1 MSVSIYLI
9 NKNTPETRYS
19 GVLKNTAASLFERR
33 SSIQKREEE
42 RSRTKR
48 TRDAFCSM
56 PAGFP
61 VIDRSIGEH
70 LPAHHDALQFSL
82 VVVITPMVR
91 APAAESPLNPRKN
104 RGARF
109 IRVTGRDFTIH
120 CSATCDISM
129 TLLSP

>member
-1 MSVSIYLI
+1 MSIIDSSVYAYISYGCIFVTNERLTENGVSIYSVIQIDVCLIYLI

-48 TRDAFCSM
+48 KRDAFCSM

-61 VIDRSIGEH
+61 LIDR
-70 LPAHHDALQFSL
+70 
-82 VVVITPMVR
+82 
-91 APAAESPLNPRKN
+91 
-104 RGARF
+104 
-109 IRVTGRDFTIH
+109 
-120 CSATCDISM
+120 
-129 TLLSP
+129 